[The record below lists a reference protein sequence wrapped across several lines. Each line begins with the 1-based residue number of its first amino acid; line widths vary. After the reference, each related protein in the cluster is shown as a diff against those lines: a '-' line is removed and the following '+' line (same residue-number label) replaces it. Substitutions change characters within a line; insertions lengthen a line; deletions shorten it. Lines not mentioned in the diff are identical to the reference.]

1 MKHKTHLML
10 LHNGG
15 LRSLVASALLLSD
28 EEPPRLTFLHV
39 DDGREARMTRRKHVR
54 RQAEALGVTRV
65 TELSVPHL
73 FGHGY
78 GRSPDGGPMG
88 MLTRPQLLLAAV
100 AEAKHQQAEAVVW
113 PISVNGDV
121 QAGAL
126 ATEQSVLCQ
135 HLADAEVDASGQ
147 TPRIETPLAEMT
159 DQQVIELG
167 GQLGVDWSLAWSCI
181 RPGDK
186 PCGACGG
193 CRRRAQAFEKA
204 GVIDTL
210 IEKDLVAR

>member
-1 MKHKTHLML
+1 MERKSHLVV

-15 LRSLVASALLLSD
+15 VRSLVAAALLLSD
-28 EEPPRLTFLHV
+28 DPPPRLTLVHI
-39 DDGREARMTRRKHVR
+39 DDGREARITRRKHVR
-54 RQAEALGVTRV
+54 RQAETLGITRV

-78 GRSPDGGPMG
+78 GRSPDGGPLG
-88 MLTRPQLLLAAV
+88 MLTRPQMLLAAV

-113 PISVNGDV
+113 PVSVNGDI
-121 QAGAL
+121 QAGAR
-126 ATEQSVLCQ
+126 ATEQAVLCQ
-135 HLADAEVDASGQ
+135 HLAEAEFDQADQ

-167 GQLGVDWSLAWSCI
+167 GQLGCDWQLAWSCT

-186 PCGACGG
+186 PCMACGG
-193 CRRRAQAFEKA
+193 CRRRSQAFEKA
-204 GVIDTL
+204 GVIDPL
-210 IEKDLVAR
+210 LEPAGASR